1 MGTHNLK
8 SSDFLTN
15 LGKHHS
21 KDPRFAESFR
31 YLRTN
36 IEFSFSD
43 KEFQSLL
50 ITSTDQDEG
59 KTTIVLNLAYTL
71 AQAGK
76 TILIVDGDLRNPK
89 LTPLA
94 TSDDTPGLSGL
105 LSEVLNT
112 DAQSG
117 SLSEYGLSDLFW
129 LISFQKKT
137 GILHLSQGNEKLDI
151 SFSHGKFVDINWLT
165 RPEEKKLLSVLVD
178 NKAINKEQAAQ
189 SLNRQKDTGQQL
201 GYILINMG
209 FIDPAVLEGYIK
221 LHTIEG
227 LRIGL
232 ELKSGS
238 FSFEKLHVSHFE
250 KSSYNPFDVSKVYKE
265 VIIGMEELPFF
276 QKSIY
281 AAIVESSV
289 ENLFF
294 LPSGPLPPKP
304 AELLG
309 STRMSFLISF
319 LKNRFDI
326 LVIDSSPVLPTSDP
340 LLLAP
345 QMEGV
350 ILVVK
355 SGHLNRVIVQKAVE
369 QLQTTKAN
377 LIGVVLNRINLKR
390 ERYYQYYSKY
400 YGKN

>member
-1 MGTHNLK
+1 
-8 SSDFLTN
+8 
-15 LGKHHS
+15 
-21 KDPRFAESFR
+21 
-31 YLRTN
+31 
-36 IEFSFSD
+36 
-43 KEFQSLL
+43 
-50 ITSTDQDEG
+50 
-59 KTTIVLNLAYTL
+59 
-71 AQAGK
+71 
-76 TILIVDGDLRNPK
+76 
-89 LTPLA
+89 
-94 TSDDTPGLSGL
+94 
-105 LSEVLNT
+105 
-112 DAQSG
+112 
-117 SLSEYGLSDLFW
+117 
-129 LISFQKKT
+129 
-137 GILHLSQGNEKLDI
+137 
-151 SFSHGKFVDINWLT
+151 
-165 RPEEKKLLSVLVD
+165 
-178 NKAINKEQAAQ
+178 
-189 SLNRQKDTGQQL
+189 L

-209 FIDPAVLEGYIK
+209 FIDSDVLEGYIK

-238 FSFEKLHVSHFE
+238 FAFEKLHVSHFE
-250 KSSYNPFDVSKVYKE
+250 KSSYNPFDVSQVYKE

-276 QKSIY
+276 QKNIY
-281 AAIVESSV
+281 AAIEESSV

-350 ILVVK
+350 ILIVK

-377 LIGVVLNRINLKR
+377 LIGVVLNRVNLQR

>member
-1 MGTHNLK
+1 M
-8 SSDFLTN
+8 
-15 LGKHHS
+15 
-21 KDPRFAESFR
+21 
-31 YLRTN
+31 
-36 IEFSFSD
+36 
-43 KEFQSLL
+43 
-50 ITSTDQDEG
+50 
-59 KTTIVLNLAYTL
+59 
-71 AQAGK
+71 
-76 TILIVDGDLRNPK
+76 VDGDLRKPRLSK
-89 LTPLA
+89 LVK
-94 TSDDTPGLSGL
+94 SDESPGLSGI

-112 DAQSG
+112 DVQSG

-129 LISFQKKT
+129 LISFRKKT
-137 GILHLSQGNEKLDI
+137 GILHLSQGNEKVDI
-151 SFSHGKFVDINWLT
+151 SFLSGKFVDINWLT
-165 RPEEKKLLSVLVD
+165 RPKEKKLLSILVD
-178 NKAINKEQAAQ
+178 NKAINQEQAEQ
-189 SLNRQKDTGQQL
+189 SLNRQKDTRQQL

-209 FIDPAVLEGYIK
+209 FINPDVLEGYIK

-227 LRIGL
+227 LRIAL

-238 FSFEKLHVSHFE
+238 FAFEKLHVSHFE
-250 KSSYNPFDVSKVYKE
+250 KSSYKPFDVSQIYKE
-265 VIIGMEELPFF
+265 VIIGLEELPFF
-276 QKSIY
+276 QKNIY
-281 AAIVESSV
+281 AAIVESNV

-309 STRMSFLISF
+309 SPQMSFLISF

-326 LVIDSSPVLPTSDP
+326 LVVDSPPVLPTSDP

-377 LIGVVLNRINLKR
+377 LIGVVLNRVNLQR